1 MLKEK
6 ETKQKGV
13 KPMPVPNSKDIPEE
27 ILMDFLED
35 KVKVSQVK
43 NITQIKAVYLWELG
57 NIQRYRI
64 NIWVK
69 EQLDGAF
76 CHRHYIGKNSWFV
89 QYHVKEQ
96 MIIDKTVAP
105 KEKENKSIFS

>member
-13 KPMPVPNSKDIPEE
+13 KPMSVPNSKDIPEE

-43 NITQIKAVYLWELG
+43 NITQIKASYLWESG
-57 NIQRYRI
+57 DIQRYRV

-69 EQLDGAF
+69 EELDGSF

-89 QYHVKEQ
+89 HYHTQEQ
-96 MIIDKTVAP
+96 MIIDKTVAQ
-105 KEKENKSIFS
+105 KEKENKAIFS

>member
-1 MLKEK
+1 MIKEK
-6 ETKQKGV
+6 EIKQNKV
-13 KPMPVPNSKDIPEE
+13 NRMPTSNSKDIPEE

-35 KVKVSQVK
+35 KVKLSQVK
-43 NITQIKAVYLWELG
+43 DITQIKASYLWESG
-57 NIQRYRI
+57 DIQRYRV

-89 QYHVKEQ
+89 HYHVKEQ